1 MNYYDARKLLLLL
14 ATAFVSSCIQKEH
27 GVKEQLS
34 QAEIKE
40 KLIRANRQFVKN
52 QLDDIHGYIDRH
64 GYKMDSTQTG
74 LHYQIKKTDQRNALA
89 AGPDDVAGIRYT
101 IKLLDGRDCY
111 TADSTLYRE
120 YHLSNDDMPAGLR
133 EGLLMMNQGDKAL
146 LIIPSYL
153 AFGLSGDSDCIPP
166 NAALVMTVTLEK
178 LIKNNK

>member
-14 ATAFVSSCIQKEH
+14 AAAFVSSCIQKEH

-74 LHYQIKKTDQRNALA
+74 LHYQIKKN
-89 AGPDDVAGIRYT
+89 
-101 IKLLDGRDCY
+101 
-111 TADSTLYRE
+111 
-120 YHLSNDDMPAGLR
+120 
-133 EGLLMMNQGDKAL
+133 
-146 LIIPSYL
+146 
-153 AFGLSGDSDCIPP
+153 
-166 NAALVMTVTLEK
+166 
-178 LIKNNK
+178 